1 MRPIS
6 RALALSLCVFGLAVS
21 AIPARADLTPVTSPT
36 VIFTGPGTEFFTDI
50 AFDSVH
56 KVYLAAWGT
65 FEARPCLGRF
75 LDVNGAPIGGV
86 FTLSDGAAQ
95 CGWTRVS
102 AGGGRFLVTFSKRV
116 GGTDRA
122 PIKNQLARFIQ
133 YSTDGNGQPV
143 PVIASNEIFVD
154 NTGDIDSDGGNT
166 YNPATGNFMVTWFKN
181 RAFPQSYVRRVSPDG
196 STGDIVQLTDNS
208 DGLPE
213 PEIACNPTNNVCVT
227 VGVSFDAAHNGAGA
241 TWMRTI
247 DGTTGAGIG
256 PMTLL
261 DAGVLQENQSVA
273 YSAASGQF
281 VLAWVRLR
289 QRIVGYLVSGA
300 GAPSGGQY
308 AIKSPFDQN
317 CNIAFGQIVSSLRYN
332 SATSTS
338 ALAMVNNCGVA
349 YIQELDA
356 VGQPTANS
364 FQPITGLGGT
374 DPQPATAA
382 NTVDGQFL
390 AIHNYHYA
398 TPYSRVFQAPLHS
411 DGGGGGGPQ
420 PPPPTVIDLDPATA
434 PNGSWFLAEGS
445 ANPVPNGF
453 KTFYLIE
460 NPNAVDVSVRAYF
473 SSENGTAKVKTFTLG
488 ARSRTTVPLYETVGG
503 GSFGAVFQSLT
514 AGADIAVERSMY
526 WGPNLEGS
534 TDATAVNT
542 LSKVWYFAEGSRGG
556 ELFNNYFLLFN
567 PTQTPTV
574 VTGHYYRA
582 DGQVFGHTYNVGPQ
596 QRYTVDANAIPE
608 LAGADFSATFTS
620 EATPIVAERSM
631 YWNWQGSA
639 NWWIG
644 GHATMGSATLNN
656 QWYFAEGNAASNF
669 ESFFLLLN
677 NNPFPITV
685 TGDFMTEFS
694 GRQVRHFDLPAQ
706 SRVTVYLNGLLGNI
720 GPTAVAF
727 SAPQNQLFLAERS
740 IYWGNRVEGTNT
752 IGSPLGSAVWDLPEG
767 STGNAFDTY
776 EMVMNANDHP
786 VDINVT
792 LYIEGFGAFTLP
804 PGMVPS
810 LPAFSRRTL
819 VMKDLLAQLAQI
831 QGVPPGVKTSSF
843 STRISTTN
851 GDTIVVEH
859 AIYWN
864 FVDGITYW
872 RSGGGSMG
880 IIPR

>member
-6 RALALSLCVFGLAVS
+6 RALALSLCVFGLAVT
-21 AIPARADLTPVTSPT
+21 ALPARADLTPVTNPT
-36 VIFTGPGTEFFTDI
+36 VIFTGPGTEFYTDV
-50 AFDSVH
+50 AFDSVN
-56 KVYLAAWGT
+56 KVYMATWGT

-86 FTLSDGAAQ
+86 FTLSDGASQ

-122 PIKNQLARFIQ
+122 PIKYQMARFI
-133 YSTDGNGQPV
+133 TFNAGQPSF
-143 PVIASNEIFVD
+143 ASAEIFID
-154 NTGDIDSDGGNT
+154 NTVDIDSDGGNA

-181 RAFPQSYVRRVSPDG
+181 RAFPQSFVRRVSPDG
-196 STGDIVQLTDNS
+196 TTGDVVQLTDNS

-213 PEIACNPTNNVCVT
+213 PEIACNPTSNICVT

-247 DGTTGAGIG
+247 DGTTGAPTG

-261 DAGVLQENQSVA
+261 DAGILQENQSVA

-289 QRIVGYLVSGA
+289 QRIVGYLVSGT
-300 GAPSGGQY
+300 GVPSGGQY
-308 AIKSPFDQN
+308 AIKSPFDTN
-317 CNIAFGQIVSSLRYN
+317 CNVAFGQMVSSLRYN

-356 VGQPTANS
+356 SGAPTANS
-364 FQPITGLGGT
+364 FQPITGLGTT
-374 DPQPATAA
+374 DPQPSIAA

-390 AIHNYHYA
+390 GLHNYHYA
-398 TPYSRVFQAPLHS
+398 TPYSRVFQAQLHS
-411 DGGGGGGPQ
+411 DGGGGNPPP
-420 PPPPTVIDLDPATA
+420 PPPPTTIDLDPANT
-434 PNGSWFLAEGS
+434 PNGSWFLAEGA
-445 ANPVPNGF
+445 ANPVTNGF

-460 NPNAVDVSVRAYF
+460 NPNTVDVSVRAYF
-473 SSENGTAKVKTFTLG
+473 SSENGTAKVKTFTI
-488 ARSRTTVPLYETVGG
+488 ASQSRTTVPLFDTVGG
-503 GSFGAVFQSLT
+503 GSFGTVFQSLT
-514 AGADIAVERSMY
+514 PGADIAVERSMY

-534 TDATAVNT
+534 TDATAVNS

-567 PTQTPTV
+567 PTQTATV

-620 EATPIVAERSM
+620 DNTPFVAERSM
-631 YWNWQGSA
+631 YWNWQGPT

-644 GHATMGSATLNN
+644 GHATMGSPTLAV
-656 QWYFAEGNAASNF
+656 QWYFAEGNAAPNF

-677 NNPFPITV
+677 SNPFPITV
-685 TGDFMTEFS
+685 TGDFMTEFN
-694 GRQVRHFDLPAQ
+694 GRQIRQYAVPAQ
-706 SRVTVYLNGLLGNI
+706 SRVTVYLNGEFGNV
-720 GPTAVAF
+720 GPTGVAF
-727 SAPQNQLFLAERS
+727 SAPAGSWFLAERS

-752 IGSPLGSAVWDLPEG
+752 IGAPLPAAVWDLPEG

-776 EMVMNANDHP
+776 EMVMNPTANP

-792 LYIEGFGAFTLP
+792 LFIEGFGAFTLP
-804 PGMVPS
+804 PGTVPT

-819 VMKDLLAQLAQI
+819 VMKDVLAQLAQV
-831 QGVPPGVKTSSF
+831 QGIPPGVKTSSF

-851 GDTIVVEH
+851 GARIVVEH
-859 AIYWN
+859 AVYWN

-880 IIPR
+880 IPRF